1 MYLPFSSI
9 CVHIYLILF
18 LLIKTFPQRIAL
30 LGPTSSCYV
39 PRLGADCGPR
49 VHEKRLQYAGSSYTG
64 WVWLYQWHKNFF
76 WGVRPCFTMPFCVS
90 LSVICVIFLEKLST
104 DKRNWNIVFVW
115 DCVTT
120 CFSLG
125 FEYCKGV
132 SGYAWGAAAH
142 WRNSSVSLQDDVPLF
157 HYLRY
162 LSGDRQLWFIFM
174 AAMMPFYQ
182 LVIFI
187 FYGGPTLYHYMN
199 QSNFLFNAQCHST
212 PLPQTS
218 RYTLEE

>member
-1 MYLPFSSI
+1 MFQDWVQIVDQGFMRKDYSTQGAP
-9 CVHIYLILF
+9 ILGEYDY
-18 LLIKTFPQRIAL
+18 INDIRK
-30 LGPTSSCYV
+30 
-39 PRLGADCGPR
+39 
-49 VHEKRLQYAGSSYTG
+49 
-64 WVWLYQWHKNFF
+64 F

-104 DKRNWNIVFVW
+104 NKRNWNIVFVW

-162 LSGDRQLWFIFM
+162 LSGDWQLWFIFM

-199 QSNFLFNAQCHST
+199 QSNFLFNTQCHST

-218 RYTLEE
+218 RYTLED